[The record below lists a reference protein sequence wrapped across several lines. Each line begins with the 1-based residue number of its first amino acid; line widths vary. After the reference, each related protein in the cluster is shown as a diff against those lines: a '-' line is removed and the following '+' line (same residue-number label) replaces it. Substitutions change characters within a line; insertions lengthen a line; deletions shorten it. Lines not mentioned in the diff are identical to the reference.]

1 MTVSTIA
8 TIAAGLSRTLSN
20 QNTSRGS
27 AVLGG
32 LLQAAGKPSADV
44 AQLSAAANLQNQIA
58 QFRVASQ
65 NIAQASGLLVA
76 ADTGV
81 SEITREL
88 SRLRD
93 IAARASGA
101 ELSANE
107 RAALNTEFQSIR
119 QKIDRI
125 ARGTR
130 FNGESLLDGTSPQLK
145 VQADGKTQQNLSVG
159 SLTDA
164 TLFKGT
170 SPDVSTPSGA
180 KVAEA
185 TVKAAQD
192 YVSAQV
198 TIVAALQDGIEM
210 AAAAVQTAIQ
220 NHDASRS
227 TLDDS
232 DLLGQL
238 LGVSKEQTD
247 SVASLAAQ
255 TNKLPGGILQLLA
268 E

>member
-20 QNTSRGS
+20 QNANRGS

-44 AQLSAAANLQNQIA
+44 AQLSTAANLQNQIA

-65 NIAQASGLLVA
+65 NIAQASGLLAA
-76 ADTGV
+76 ADSGIA
-81 SEITREL
+81 EIAREMG
-88 SRLRD
+88 RLRD
-93 IAARASGA
+93 IAARASGTD
-101 ELSANE
+101 LSANE
-107 RAALNTEFQSIR
+107 RAELNTEFQTIR

-130 FNGESLLDGTSPQLK
+130 FNNESLLDGSSPQLK
-145 VQADGKTQQNLSVG
+145 VQVEGKTQQNLSVG
-159 SLTDA
+159 SLTEA

-170 SPDVSTPSGA
+170 SPDVSTVSGA

-192 YVSAQV
+192 YVTAQA
-198 TIVAALQDGIEM
+198 TIVAALQDGVEI

-220 NHDASRS
+220 NQDAARS
-227 TLDDS
+227 TLDES

-238 LGVSKEQTD
+238 LGVTSEQTN
-247 SVASLAAQ
+247 SIASLAAQ
-255 TNKLPGGILQLLA
+255 TNKLPGGILQLLS